1 MKCSRYDIENK
12 DGAKFGRSYGHE
24 LNQMFLCF
32 IEYKA
37 ILVGVI
43 NSIAG
48 DIIIIPTQPIFHAH
62 SFNVGNLKTEYL
74 KLRIL

>member
-43 NSIAG
+43 NS
-48 DIIIIPTQPIFHAH
+48 
-62 SFNVGNLKTEYL
+62 L
-74 KLRIL
+74 